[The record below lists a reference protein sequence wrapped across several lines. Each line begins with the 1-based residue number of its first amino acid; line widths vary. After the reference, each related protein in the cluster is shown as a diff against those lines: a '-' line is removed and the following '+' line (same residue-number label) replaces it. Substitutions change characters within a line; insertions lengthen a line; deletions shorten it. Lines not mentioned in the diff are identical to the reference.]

1 MYIRLWFDLN
11 KKIFLLIVKLLFLD
25 RVEDSEQDLEE
36 DKSDSTSTKYN
47 IEFTFDSDSKCAI
60 TIYYFAMEDVN
71 NGQIT

>member
-11 KKIFLLIVKLLFLD
+11 KKIFLLYCCTHD

>member
-11 KKIFLLIVKLLFLD
+11 KEIFLLYYCIHD